1 MPDIGWQEL
10 LIVLVVV
17 LVIFG
22 PKRLPDL
29 GRTLGRGVREF
40 RNATH
45 GVQSHLETHFDD
57 TAQQVTSATPTPEPE
72 VVDGEIVH
80 EEVEQS
86 QGSATA

>member
-10 LIVLVVV
+10 LIVLIVV

-45 GVQSHLETHFDD
+45 GVQEHLDAHFDD
-57 TAQQVTSATPTPEPE
+57 NSQQVIPAAPEPE
-72 VVDGEIVH
+72 VVSGEIVR
-80 EEVEQS
+80 EEVEQPRS
-86 QGSATA
+86 SATA